1 MQLSNSMTDQYD
13 IFVSYRRKGGSEK
26 AQLVKSEMQLRGVP
40 DERIFLDTHSL
51 HEGDFVSKI
60 KTAVGQSRNI
70 VLIVSEGCFDEV
82 RETDFWYMEIKEALA
97 QGKPIIPVF
106 FDGITSMDSLPI
118 PPELAVLKRMNAV
131 AYQHEYAKAAF
142 DKLATFI
149 GMAPQSAEPLTQNRQ
164 GCLLKYRGCLVSVT
178 LAALLMLVMV
188 PMMKEDSGTGQE
200 LAENHELPGGHE
212 SGCYSMPPS
221 HGDAEIPDAPKVAET
236 KPLLAN
242 RQEPRKTSETE
253 PVTLKEPIVVGAA
266 KRYDDRFYKYT
277 VSAGAAADG
286 GYEYFPL
293 SVHLNYP
300 AGTLTKKC
308 RLGIFPYVVDC
319 VSGDTVQ
326 WSEPL
331 YYEGKSYRKRRMRKD
346 KTFDSSVGSQLIR
359 NKEDFVADTVLIV
372 ACRPDRIFHIGY
384 RIVAEDFHQQL
395 FEEDHPGMCRLLRTF
410 RFLKPPVVEMDSA
423 DVFSDTT
430 ILQVREVYEANRL
443 AIAQIRK
450 GRPDIETL
458 RPYIDFRLPLNA
470 KEKQVVQIGDDKW
483 KFGNV
488 IFNRKAVAFNQA
500 IVCLMDNR
508 NEAFDYLTW
517 KVEDVNPEDEDLRRL
532 NHYLMLKDMKYS
544 SRSDQLQPSEL
555 LEAMNDLLDIPDNRA
570 VLYTELKSLGKR
582 DEAFALTDQMD
593 DEDPTKWYLEAI
605 LWADRAGQEDDFNG
619 TPYFLAFLHHSF
631 LLNPYLRNEY
641 QDDAH
646 FSDELRQKYPY
657 VKENWEIYESL
668 FQKLKQ

>member
-106 FDGITSMDSLPI
+106 FDGITSMDSQPI

-188 PMMKEDSGTGQE
+188 PMMKDDSSTGQE
-200 LAENHELPGGHE
+200 LAVNHEHIGDHGSDNYSTSPRHE
-212 SGCYSMPPS
+212 
-221 HGDAEIPDAPKVAET
+221 DAELPDAPKVAET

-253 PVTLKEPIVVGAA
+253 PVTMKEPIVVGAA
-266 KRYDDRFYKYT
+266 KRYDDHFYAIST
-277 VSAGAAADG
+277 CAAADG
-286 GYEYFPL
+286 GSDYFPL
-293 SVHLNYP
+293 PLHLNYP

-319 VSGDTVQ
+319 VSGDTIR
-326 WSEPL
+326 WSKPL

-346 KTFDSSVGSQLIR
+346 KTFDSPVGSQLIR
-359 NKEDFVADTVLIV
+359 NKDDFVVDTVLFV
-372 ACRPDRIFHIGY
+372 ACCPDRIFHIGY

-430 ILQVREVYEANRL
+430 ILQVREVYEANRR

-450 GRPDIETL
+450 GWPDIETL

-470 KEKQVVQIGDDKW
+470 KKRQYVRVSDYEWKRGD
-483 KFGNV
+483 V
-488 IFNRKAVAFNQA
+488 IYNRKAVALNQTMA
-500 IVCLMDNR
+500 CLMDNR
-508 NEAFDYLTW
+508 DEAVNYLMG
-517 KVEDVNPEDEDLRRL
+517 KVEEFNSKDEDLRRL
-532 NHYLMLKDMKYS
+532 GHYMMLKGMAYS
-544 SRSDQLQPSEL
+544 WMDNQLQPSEL
-555 LEAMNDLLDIPDNRA
+555 FEAMNDLLDIADNRA

-593 DEDPTKWYLEAI
+593 DEDPTKWYLKAI

-631 LLNPYLRNEY
+631 LLNPYLRDEY
-641 QDDAH
+641 QNDAQ

-657 VKENWEIYESL
+657 VQENWEIYDSL